1 LRSAEHGGDEKRLIP
16 EADLLMTRHKVAFGA
31 LVLTQAA
38 HSVEEYVGRLWET
51 FPPARFLTG
60 LVSQDQE
67 WGFLVLNVALV
78 AFGVWCFMWPI
89 RRDWPSA
96 SFLAWIW
103 VAIELIN
110 GVGHPLW
117 SLRMGGYTPG
127 VATAPALF
135 VIALYLGRQLGAITR
150 RRSASV

>member
-1 LRSAEHGGDEKRLIP
+1 
-16 EADLLMTRHKVAFGA
+16 MTRHKMAFGA

-38 HSVEEYVGRLWET
+38 HSVEEHVGRLWET

-60 LVSQDQE
+60 LVSQNQE
-67 WGFLVLNVALV
+67 WAFLVLNVALV

-96 SFLAWIW
+96 SLLAWIW
-103 VAIELIN
+103 VTIEAIN
-110 GVGHPLW
+110 GVVHPLW

-127 VATAPALF
+127 VATAPVLF
-135 VIALYLGRQLGAITR
+135 VIALYLGRQLRAIAKMT
-150 RRSASV
+150 SAGG

>member
-1 LRSAEHGGDEKRLIP
+1 LRPAEHGGDEERLIP
-16 EADLLMTRHKVAFGA
+16 EADLLMTRHKVGFGA

-67 WGFLVLNVALV
+67 RGFLVINLALV
-78 AFGVWCFMWPI
+78 AFGVWCFLWPI
-89 RRDWPSA
+89 RRDWPTAA
-96 SFLAWIW
+96 SLAWIW
-103 VAIELIN
+103 VTIEVIN

-127 VATAPALF
+127 VATAPVLL
-135 VIALYLGRQLGAITR
+135 VLALYVGQQLRTIARGS
-150 RRSASV
+150 SAPD

>member
-1 LRSAEHGGDEKRLIP
+1 
-16 EADLLMTRHKVAFGA
+16 MTRHKVAFGA

-38 HSVEEYVGRLWET
+38 HSVEEYAGRLWET
-51 FPPARFLTG
+51 FSPARFLTG

-67 WGFLVLNVALV
+67 RGFLLINVALV
-78 AFGVWCFMWPI
+78 AFGVWCFVWPI

-96 SFLAWIW
+96 AVLAWMW
-103 VAIELIN
+103 ATIEVIN

-127 VATAPALF
+127 VATAPVLL
-135 VIALYLGRQLGAITR
+135 VIALYLGQQLRTTAS
-150 RRSASV
+150 RSSARV